1 MMQAGVSVRRYGR
14 LWGYLARRSMMAQ
27 LAYRGDFVMGLLRNV
42 AAIALTLV
50 FYEVL
55 FLRTDSIA
63 GWSQPAILVLFGTF
77 RVVRGILYFFS
88 EDTITTIPDILQR
101 GEMDFV
107 LLKPVNSRFLL
118 TCGQINLGA
127 VSNAAIGAGLVLYGL
142 HALPPVTS
150 PVAPVA
156 YIALIICAVIIFHNL
171 LFMMMTISFWTG
183 KVDSLQYLID
193 ELLNMAGLPVSAYRG
208 AIGVLF
214 SYVVPLGIAATVPA
228 GVLTGRSDFIFYI
241 YAPVFAIA
249 TMLLSQWLWKRAI
262 GSYTSAGG

>member
-1 MMQAGVSVRRYGR
+1 
-14 LWGYLARRSMMAQ
+14 MAQ

-88 EDTITTIPDILQR
+88 EDTITTIPDILQQ

-183 KVDSLQYLID
+183 KVDSLAVSDRRVIKYGGPARLGIPWRDRRLVLLRGTAGYRRHGTRRSAHWPLRLYLLHLCSSVRHRHYATVAVAM
-193 ELLNMAGLPVSAYRG
+193 EAGDRQLHQRRRLITTERG
-208 AIGVLF
+208 AI
-214 SYVVPLGIAATVPA
+214 
-228 GVLTGRSDFIFYI
+228 
-241 YAPVFAIA
+241 
-249 TMLLSQWLWKRAI
+249 MLN
-262 GSYTSAGG
+262 YTHQPG